1 MLMDNSKKLSVII
14 VTYQKIDIVRNC
26 LDSIRKYNDIGDA
39 LEVIISDN
47 SEDNVLYETI
57 KTEYGWVKIIKN
69 KNEGFGAGNNRGFE
83 ISTGKYLLFL
93 NPDTILVEPIFQ
105 FAVDK
110 FEKNVDLALFGVQ
123 LRSVNGKKNV
133 SYFLMDKHGILAAL
147 SIKLSRLFN
156 HYRDGKMFI
165 SGADLF
171 VRRESFDQ
179 AGRFDEKI
187 FMYNEEPD
195 LIRRI
200 KLRSDAKRICFFKQK
215 NIIHL
220 EGATESIC
228 DGIFNKQ
235 KYERAWESDAYYCC
249 KWNMNL
255 LKKYKSMRRLK
266 RIKLWILML
275 LRRKNYGVENQIL
288 KFYDNKIRAIEGVR

>member
-57 KTEYGWVKIIKN
+57 KTEYCWVKIIKN

-179 AGRFDEKI
+179 AGRFDENI
-187 FMYNEEPD
+187 FMYKEEPD

-200 KLRSDAKRICFFKQK
+200 KLHSVAKRIRFYKFK

-220 EGATESIC
+220 EGGTEKGLIHTI
-228 DGIFNKQ
+228 DQIQ
-235 KYERAWESDAYYCC
+235 RLWTTDQYYAH
-249 KWNMNL
+249 KWNINL
-255 LKKYKSMRRLK
+255 LKIYLQRRRLK
-266 RIKLWILML
+266 RLKLLISRL
-275 LRRKNYGVENQIL
+275 LRKYDSIENIRNTINFYNNIIMHLKYGI
-288 KFYDNKIRAIEGVR
+288 

>member
-1 MLMDNSKKLSVII
+1 MANSKKLSVII
-14 VTYQKIDIVRNC
+14 VTYQEIDIVRNC
-26 LDSIRKYNDIGDA
+26 LDSIQKYNDIGDE

-47 SEDNVLYETI
+47 SEDDVLYEAI
-57 KTEYGWVKIIKN
+57 KAEYDWVKIIKN

-93 NPDTILVEPIFQ
+93 NPDTILTEPVFQ
-105 FAVDK
+105 FAIDQ
-110 FEKNVDLALFGVQ
+110 FEKDVDLALFGVQ
-123 LRSVNGKKNV
+123 LRSVDGKKNV
-133 SYFLMDKHGILAAL
+133 SYFLMDKYGILAAL

-156 HYRDGKMFI
+156 HYRDGKMFV

-179 AGRFDEKI
+179 AGRFDQKI

-200 KLRSDAKRICFFKQK
+200 KLRSNVKKTSFFRQK

-220 EGATESIC
+220 EGATESSS
-228 DGIFNKQ
+228 GRIFNQQ
-235 KYERAWESDAYYCC
+235 KYERAWESDDYYCN

-266 RIKLWILML
+266 RVKLWILKL
-275 LRRKNYGVENQIL
+275 LKRKTYEAENQIL
-288 KFYDNKIRAIEGVR
+288 KFYDDKIRAIEVAR